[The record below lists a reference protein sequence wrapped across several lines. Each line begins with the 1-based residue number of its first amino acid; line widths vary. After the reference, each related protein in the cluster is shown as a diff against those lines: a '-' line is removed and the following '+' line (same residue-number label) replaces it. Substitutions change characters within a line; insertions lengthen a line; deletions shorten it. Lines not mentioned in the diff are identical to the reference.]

1 MRCPECK
8 SEVSGDMKFC
18 WQCGCALE
26 RICPN
31 CQSANPPHSKF
42 CIECG
47 QQLTTLSATQQERRF
62 TSHGERKHI
71 TVIFSDLSGYTSLS
85 EKLDPEEIKN
95 IMNRIFSQVTEVVSH
110 YEGTIEK
117 FIGDAVV
124 AFFGIP
130 RAHEDDPVRAIRTA
144 IKIHEIVRDISPE
157 FEGRI
162 GRQIAMHTG
171 INSGLVVTG
180 KLPSEEEAMQVAGDS
195 VNVASRLSGF
205 AKSGEIIVGEA
216 TYHQAKDYFVFKACD
231 PARLKGKAQLVTP
244 YRVIEEKATFG
255 RTQGLATQGISS
267 PLVGRDAE
275 FVAMKGCVNRLLE
288 GQGGILSI
296 IGGAGL
302 GKSRLVSE
310 LRNSSF
316 SGTGSLRWL
325 EGHTLSYGQKI
336 TYWPFREIVKQYSG
350 ITDDDNDTEAWEKL
364 KGNISKLFP
373 LEAEE
378 ILPYLAGLAT
388 LDIRD
393 EYEERLKYLDGEAM
407 GRQVFLASR
416 RFFERLAQ
424 DLPLVVVFEDL
435 HWADESSIQLL
446 EHLFPLVNRVPILI
460 CVVSRPEANIPVSHL
475 RETAKKDYDRR
486 FTEIRLEPLSQAES
500 VQLMQNLLEIENLPT
515 RLREAIIHKTE
526 GNPFFLEEIMRSL
539 IDGAAVV
546 HDPKTGLWKTV
557 PKIETI
563 IIPDTIHGV
572 IMARVDRLDEE
583 AKKVL
588 RSASVIGRSF
598 LYRILKAMN
607 EEIARLDQRL
617 KQLEDM
623 GLISQKQKI
632 PELEYIFKHSLVQ
645 ELTYE
650 SILLQKRRELHAQVA
665 QIIEALFSGKLDEF
679 YSVLAHHYAL
689 GETWDKAQDYLFKA
703 GDQAGRIAG
712 DTEALAHYEQAVKAY
727 TRIFG
732 DKWDTLQRASLER
745 KMGEALYRQGKHEQA
760 TQYLQRALGY
770 LGKPLPT
777 SSREIGLATIHEIF
791 KQIGHRLMPSWFV
804 KQMDESVSP
813 AIEEEARLYE
823 AMSFIAL
830 FNNPKLFLLT
840 ELKAL
845 NFSERNGFLHGTVK
859 GYGGLG
865 VIASI
870 LFFFRIGGYYARKS
884 AALAEQ
890 AKIPELLG
898 DAYLSMSAHMSA
910 SSNMRSSVEY
920 SLKAAECLRKGGYW
934 NLRLWGTCLRMAA
947 MTMNSL
953 GNFDAALRHAL
964 DLARFGED
972 SNDRQIWCWGLA
984 EQGVVERGLGR
995 VEEAISNL
1003 QKAVDL
1009 AVDVFD
1015 YAYHLRAG
1023 AYLADCYLLRG
1034 NFDRARA
1041 LLEECDL
1048 IGRQHKV
1055 IGPIYSFIINGLAK
1069 VYVFAAEQNTGSA
1082 RTEWL
1087 KKAEKESKRSLK
1099 LGKAFK
1105 YCRVDAMLHQGTCEW
1120 LNERPASA
1128 KKWWQQSLSI
1138 ANEIGMRY
1146 RLGIT
1151 HLEMGRRLQD
1161 RNHLEQAETIFVEIG
1176 AEFDLAE
1183 TRKFLQA
1190 LDNA

>member
-1 MRCPECK
+1 
-8 SEVSGDMKFC
+8 MKFC
-18 WQCGCALE
+18 WQCGCTLE
-26 RICPN
+26 TVCPN
-31 CQSANPPHSKF
+31 CRCANPPHFKF
-42 CIECG
+42 CVKCG
-47 QQLTTLSATQQERRF
+47 QQLTTPSAIQQEGGF
-62 TSHGERKHI
+62 ASPGERKHI
-71 TVIFSDLSGYTSLS
+71 TVLFSDLSGYTSLS
-85 EKLDPEEIKN
+85 EKLDPEEVKG

-124 AFFGIP
+124 VFFGIP
-130 RAHEDDPVRAIRTA
+130 NAHEDDPVRAIRTA
-144 IKIHEIVRDISPE
+144 MKIHEIVSDISPE

-162 GRQIAMHTG
+162 GKPIAMHTG

-180 KLPSEEEAMQVAGDS
+180 KLSSEEEALQVAGDS
-195 VNVASRLSGF
+195 VNVASRLSGL
-205 AKSGEIIVGEA
+205 ARSGEIIVGEA
-216 TYHQAKDYFVFKACD
+216 TYHQAKGYFVFGACD
-231 PARLKGKAQLVTP
+231 PARLKGKTQPVTP
-244 YRVIEEKATFG
+244 YRLIEEKATFE
-255 RTQGLATQGISS
+255 RTKGLASQGISS
-267 PLVGRDAE
+267 SIVGRDAE
-275 FVAMKGCVNRLLE
+275 FVAMKGCVNRLLD

-296 IGGAGL
+296 IGEAGL
-302 GKSRLVSE
+302 GKSRLISE

-316 SGTGSLRWL
+316 SGNGQLLWL
-325 EGHTLSYGQKI
+325 EGRTISYGKKI

-350 ITDDDNDTEAWEKL
+350 ITDDDNNTEAWEKL
-364 KGNISKLFP
+364 KGKISQLFP

-393 EYEERLKYLDGEAM
+393 EYKEKLKYLDGEAM

-416 RFFERLAQ
+416 RFFEKLAQ
-424 DLPLVVVFEDL
+424 VIPLVVVFEDL

-460 CVVSRPEANIPVSHL
+460 CVVSRPDANTPVFRL
-475 RETAKKDYDRR
+475 RETARKDFDRR
-486 FTEIRLEPLSQAES
+486 FTEVRLEPLSQTES
-500 VQLMQNLLEIENLPT
+500 VQLMQNLLKIENLPA
-515 RLREAIIHKTE
+515 RLREAIIHKAE

-539 IDGAAVV
+539 VDGAAVV
-546 HDPKTGLWKTV
+546 RDPKTGLWKTM
-557 PKIETI
+557 PKIEKI
-563 IIPDTIHGV
+563 IIPNTIHGV
-572 IMARVDRLDEE
+572 IMARIDRLDEE
-583 AKKVL
+583 AKQVL

-598 LYRILKAMN
+598 LYRILNAMN
-607 EEIARLDQRL
+607 VETARLDQHL
-617 KQLEDM
+617 NQLEDM
-623 GLISQKQKI
+623 ELISQKQKM

-665 QIIEALFSGKLDEF
+665 QIIETLFSEKLEEF

-689 GETWDKAQDYLFKA
+689 GEIWEKAQDYLFKA
-703 GDQAGRIAG
+703 GNQAGRIAG
-712 DTEALAHYEQAVKAY
+712 DTEALVHYEQAVKAY
-727 TRIFG
+727 IRVFG
-732 DKWDTLQRASLER
+732 DKWDTLQQASLER

-760 TQYLQRALGY
+760 AQYLQRALSY
-770 LGKPLPT
+770 LSKPLPT
-777 SSREIGLATIHEIF
+777 SSRETGLAIIHEIF
-791 KQIGHRLMPSWFV
+791 KQIGHCFMPSWFV
-804 KQMDESVSP
+804 KQMGESVSP
-813 AIEEEARLYE
+813 AVEEEARLYE

-845 NFSERNGFLHGTVK
+845 NFSEHNGFLHGTVK

-870 LFFFRIGGYYARKS
+870 LFFLRIGGYYARKS
-884 AALAEQ
+884 TALAEQ
-890 AKIPELLG
+890 TKIPELLG
-898 DAYLSMSAHMSA
+898 NAYLSMGVNMSA
-910 SSNMRSSVEY
+910 LSNMRSSVEY
-920 SLKAAECLRKGGYW
+920 SLKAVDWLRKGGYW
-934 NLRLWGTCLRMAA
+934 NLRVWGTCLRMAA

-953 GNFDAALRHAL
+953 GNFDEALRHAL
-964 DLARFGED
+964 DLTKFGED

-984 EQGVVERGLGR
+984 EQGVVQRGLGR
-995 VEEAISNL
+995 IEEAISNL
-1003 QKAVDL
+1003 QKAIDL
-1009 AVDVFD
+1009 AVDVPD

-1023 AYLADCYLLRG
+1023 AYLADCHLLRG

-1048 IGRQHKV
+1048 IGRQKKV

-1069 VYVFAAEQNTGSA
+1069 TYLFSAEQETGSA

-1099 LGKAFK
+1099 LGKVFK

-1120 LNERPASA
+1120 LNDRPAPA
-1128 KKWWQQSLSI
+1128 NKWWKQSLRI
-1138 ANEIGMRY
+1138 AEEIGMRY
-1146 RLGIT
+1146 RLGMT

-1161 RNHLEQAETIFVEIG
+1161 RSHLEKAEKIFIEIG

-1183 TRKFLQA
+1183 TRMLLQE
-1190 LDNA
+1190 